1 MEQVLLVM
9 TNLPDMAAAKRLA
22 HALVQSRLA
31 ACVNL
36 LPGVQSIYRW
46 QGQVEEAVEITL
58 QIKTTP
64 NRYHQ
69 LEQAILAVHP
79 YALPEVIAI
88 PVSYGHAPY
97 LHWIAAET
105 NQDKNA

>member
-9 TNLPDMAAAKRLA
+9 TNLPDVTAGKKMA
-22 HALVQSRLA
+22 HALIQSRLV

-46 QGQVEEAVEITL
+46 QGQVEEASEIML
-58 QIKTTP
+58 QIKTTTS
-64 NRYHQ
+64 RYQQ
-69 LEQAILAVHP
+69 LQQAILDAHP

-97 LHWIAAET
+97 LHWIASET
-105 NQDKNA
+105 IQEKNA